1 MRAATIDHPAAV
13 LKPFMWIA
21 AMAFA
26 TGFLGYL
33 GLHGLPV

>member
-1 MRAATIDHPAAV
+1 MRTSTDHPSDV
-13 LKPFMWIA
+13 MRPFMWIA

-33 GLHGLPV
+33 GLHNLALF

>member
-1 MRAATIDHPAAV
+1 MRKTVDHPYDV
-13 LKPFMWIA
+13 LRPFLWIA

-33 GLHGLPV
+33 SLHPVVF